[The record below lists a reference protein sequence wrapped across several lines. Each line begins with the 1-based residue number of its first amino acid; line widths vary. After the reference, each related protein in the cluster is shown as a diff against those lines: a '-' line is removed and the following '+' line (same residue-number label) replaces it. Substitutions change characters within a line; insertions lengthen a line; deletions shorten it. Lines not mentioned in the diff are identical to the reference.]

1 MGQVDK
7 IYVEEGETVKKGKIL
22 ASINSDIIQS
32 NIEEIESSL
41 NLLKTIYDRQS
52 NLWKEEIGSEIEY
65 LRSKTNYESAKNRYN
80 ALKIQASKFSITAPF
95 SGIIESVNTKVGEVS
110 SPGMPA
116 FRMFNDSDSYISV
129 DVPENYLNSF
139 EIGDTV
145 LVNGSDQ
152 LSFNSIIISVG
163 QVINPSN
170 RTFSLGINIK
180 DDFKDDFKP
189 NQVVG
194 IKLTDYKNDNDY
206 KIQAQVWTQNSA
218 EYRALCYQA
227 FNAAR
232 INLDALFRPYSI
244 DKGSIPLSN
253 LNFASV
259 SRFNFF
265 AVFLIEPG

>member
-1 MGQVDK
+1 MFFTYKSVQALMSLKILIIGSGGREHAIAWLISKSKRQVDK

-22 ASINSDIIQS
+22 ASINSDIIKS

-129 DVPENYLNSF
+129 DVPENYLN
-139 EIGDTV
+139 
-145 LVNGSDQ
+145 
-152 LSFNSIIISVG
+152 
-163 QVINPSN
+163 
-170 RTFSLGINIK
+170 
-180 DDFKDDFKP
+180 
-189 NQVVG
+189 
-194 IKLTDYKNDNDY
+194 
-206 KIQAQVWTQNSA
+206 
-218 EYRALCYQA
+218 LC
-227 FNAAR
+227 
-232 INLDALFRPYSI
+232 
-244 DKGSIPLSN
+244 
-253 LNFASV
+253 
-259 SRFNFF
+259 
-265 AVFLIEPG
+265 